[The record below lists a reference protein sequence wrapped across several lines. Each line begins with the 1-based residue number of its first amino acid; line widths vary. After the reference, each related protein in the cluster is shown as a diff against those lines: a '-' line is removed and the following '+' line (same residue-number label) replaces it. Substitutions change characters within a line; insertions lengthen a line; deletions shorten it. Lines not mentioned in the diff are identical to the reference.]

1 MARASV
7 SLVTALFAAA
17 RVQAASSVNRWWMCS
32 SIKSVV
38 GGGAGL
44 LAVVGLAG
52 IAGLLGGGLGLVS
65 FLDSLDSLLLLLAL
79 LLVDLVYFRTL
90 SSQSELRLSS
100 EPSVINKE
108 VSKVICKTLLIN
120 STKYFIYHTSKF
132 EVTYYYS
139 TEWSN

>member
-1 MARASV
+1 M
-7 SLVTALFAAA
+7 
-17 RVQAASSVNRWWMCS
+17 
-32 SIKSVV
+32 KSVV

-44 LAVVGLAG
+44 LVVVGLAG

-65 FLDSLDSLLLLLAL
+65 FLDSLESLLLLLAL

-108 VSKVICKTLLIN
+108 VSQSYL
-120 STKYFIYHTSKF
+120 
-132 EVTYYYS
+132 
-139 TEWSN
+139 